1 MSIKDHAPDP
11 STLSRFRKELTQKAK
26 GRMLKKINR
35 QPPTHKLMIRTR
47 QVKGDASLTE
57 RPFSPK
63 GTRIDELVED
73 SMEEDQKDDQK
84 EKE

>member
-1 MSIKDHAPDP
+1 MSIKDHVTDP

-26 GRMLKKINR
+26 GRMLRKINR
-35 QPPTHKLMIRTR
+35 QPSTHKLMVTTR

-63 GTRIDELVED
+63 GTRTYELAED
-73 SMEEDQKDDQK
+73 SMEEG
-84 EKE
+84 